1 MTSIPARVLISLFLC
16 SAFTAIGVAQQPSI
30 EDLNTPAVRVTT
42 RLVLVDAVVTD
53 KSGQRIRD
61 LKKEDFT
68 VLENGKAQ
76 KISAFSFESPEMA
89 PRQALELPPNV
100 HTNRPEYDM
109 PKGPLT
115 IMLLDG
121 LNTPVADQ
129 GYARF
134 QMLTYLGSQLQPGQP
149 VSVYT
154 LAGSL
159 RLLQDFTGD
168 VSLLKAAVQHF
179 TPQKS
184 MEMQVQNTIS
194 LLPNLPVNGGVGV
207 AGRADSLRLVFTRM
221 SEFTSEQ
228 TKFAIDGRVQRTAA
242 AMRLLARR
250 VSGYPGR
257 KNLIWVSAG
266 FPIDITSEVVQ
277 LTTDVDML
285 AQDNTVAAPQVRV
298 EKSYEELLHQLA
310 AELTDAQVSVYSVDA
325 RGLIGSTVA
334 DASSQGTNEAGM
346 LRTGAEYGAQ
356 VARSSAASQSS
367 QDTLLTLA
375 SESGG
380 LTFKNRNDVA
390 GALASG
396 VGDGSAYYVLAYAP
410 ESRQWDGKFRKIQVK
425 INKPGY
431 EVRHRTGY
439 YAKDP
444 MQWDKNKD
452 KTDPELGMAMAM
464 GSPSSTMVV
473 FDSRV
478 APPAPASQ
486 VRVPVEFLVNP
497 RTIAGEETK
506 DGGRHFGLEFHVAA
520 YTLDGKLVSH
530 KDTGMDAPVKPDRL
544 QAYLQQGIP
553 FRTELEMTPGEY
565 RLRLAVRDTHTGFIG
580 STEFPLTLTGK

>member
-1 MTSIPARVLISLFLC
+1 MTSVPARILISLFLY
-16 SAFTAIGVAQQPSI
+16 SVSTAVVVAQQPTI
-30 EDLNTPAVRVTT
+30 EDLNTPAVRVNA
-42 RLVLVDAVVTD
+42 RVVLVDTVVTD
-53 KSGQRIRD
+53 KSGNRIRD

-68 VLENGKAQ
+68 VLENGKPQ
-76 KISAFSFESPEMA
+76 KISAFSFESPEVA
-89 PRQALELPPNV
+89 PRQAPELPPNV

-129 GYARF
+129 GYARS

-168 VSLLKAAVQHF
+168 VTLLKAAVEHF

-184 MEMQVQNTIS
+184 VEMEVQNTIAVM
-194 LLPNLPVNGGVGV
+194 PNLPVTGGVGV
-207 AGRADSLRLVFTRM
+207 AGRSDSLRLVFTRM
-221 SEFTSEQ
+221 SEFMSEQ

-242 AMRLLARR
+242 ALRLLARR
-250 VSGYPGR
+250 MGGYPGR

-277 LTTDVDML
+277 LTTDVDVL
-285 AQDNTVAAPQVRV
+285 AQGNTAAAPGLRV

-325 RGLIGSTVA
+325 RGLIGSTLA
-334 DASSQGTNEAGM
+334 DASNQGTNEAGL

-380 LTFKNRNDVA
+380 L
-390 GALASG
+390 
-396 VGDGSAYYVLAYAP
+396 
-410 ESRQWDGKFRKIQVK
+410 
-425 INKPGY
+425 
-431 EVRHRTGY
+431 
-439 YAKDP
+439 
-444 MQWDKNKD
+444 
-452 KTDPELGMAMAM
+452 
-464 GSPSSTMVV
+464 
-473 FDSRV
+473 
-478 APPAPASQ
+478 
-486 VRVPVEFLVNP
+486 
-497 RTIAGEETK
+497 
-506 DGGRHFGLEFHVAA
+506 HV
-520 YTLDGKLVSH
+520 
-530 KDTGMDAPVKPDRL
+530 
-544 QAYLQQGIP
+544 
-553 FRTELEMTPGEY
+553 
-565 RLRLAVRDTHTGFIG
+565 
-580 STEFPLTLTGK
+580 

>member
-1 MTSIPARVLISLFLC
+1 MKLVQLRILLSLFLYFVL
-16 SAFTAIGVAQQPSI
+16 SALAIAEQLTV
-30 EDLNTPAVRVTT
+30 EDLNTPALRVTT
-42 RLVLVDAVVTD
+42 RLVLVDTVVTD
-53 KSGQRIRD
+53 KSGHQIRD
-61 LKKEDFT
+61 LRKEDFT
-68 VLENGKAQ
+68 VFENGKPQ
-76 KISAFSFESPEMA
+76 KIAAFSFESPEVA
-89 PRQALELPPNV
+89 PRRPLDLPPNV

-129 GYARF
+129 GYARS
-134 QMLTYLGSQLQPGQP
+134 QMLMYLGSQLQPGQP
-149 VSVYT
+149 ASVYT

-159 RLLQDFTGD
+159 RLLQDFTDD
-168 VSLLKAAVQHF
+168 VTLLKAAVEHF

-184 MEMQVQNTIS
+184 VELQVQNTIS
-194 LLPNLPVNGGVGV
+194 LLPNLPATGGTGV
-207 AGRADSLRLVFTRM
+207 SGRSDSLRLVFTRM
-221 SEFTSEQ
+221 SEFMSEQ

-242 AMRLLARR
+242 ALRLLARR
-250 VSGYPGR
+250 MGGYPGR

-277 LTTDVDML
+277 LTTDADL
-285 AQDNTVAAPQVRV
+285 LTQGNTVAAPQVRV
-298 EKSYEELLHQLA
+298 EKSYEDLLHQLA

-325 RGLIGSTVA
+325 RGLIGSTLA
-334 DASSQGTNEAGM
+334 DASNQGTNEAGL

-356 VARSSAASQSS
+356 VARASAATHSS

-380 LTFKNRNDVA
+380 LNFKNRNDVA
-390 GALASG
+390 GALASSIS
-396 VGDGSAYYVLAYAP
+396 DGSAYYMLAYVP
-410 ESRQWDGKFRKIQVK
+410 ESKQWDGKFRKIQVRL
-425 INKPGY
+425 NKPGC

-439 YAKDP
+439 YATDP
-444 MQWDKNKD
+444 KQWSKNKD
-452 KTDPELGMAMAM
+452 KSDPDLGAAMSM

-478 APPAPASQ
+478 VPPPPASQ
-486 VRVPVEFLVNP
+486 IKVPVEFLVNP
-497 RTIAGEETK
+497 RTIAGEEMK
-506 DGGRHFGLEFHVAA
+506 DGGRHFGIEFHVAA
-520 YTLDGKLVSH
+520 YTLDGNLISH
-530 KDTGMDAPVKPDRL
+530 KDTAMDAPVRPDRL

-553 FRTELEMTPGEY
+553 FRTELEMTPGQY

-580 STEFPLTLTGK
+580 STEFPLTLSGK